1 MLVYI
6 YRDIIQGTYTGRHDA
21 QAYIDITYLHIQKD
35 KIHMYYCREM
45 INRHI
50 YKET

>member
-6 YRDIIQGTYTGRHDA
+6 YRDIKQGTYTGRHDA
-21 QAYIDITYLHIQKD
+21 QAYIDKTYLCIQRD
-35 KIHMYYCREM
+35 KKHMYLCREM